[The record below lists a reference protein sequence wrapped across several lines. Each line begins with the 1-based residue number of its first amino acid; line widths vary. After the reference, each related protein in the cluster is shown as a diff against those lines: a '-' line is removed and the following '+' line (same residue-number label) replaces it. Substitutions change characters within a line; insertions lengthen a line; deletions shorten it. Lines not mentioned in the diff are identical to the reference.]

1 MKLLISPFKKRR
13 FNADNTQWAICS
25 FSLRLRFIDVTP
37 DGKEGVSL
45 VNGVSGQT
53 RSQGLSSPHP
63 KGASEERLLQA
74 GHLPPKT
81 GR

>member
-1 MKLLISPFKKRR
+1 M
-13 FNADNTQWAICS
+13 
-25 FSLRLRFIDVTP
+25 TP

-74 GHLPPKT
+74 AHVPPKT